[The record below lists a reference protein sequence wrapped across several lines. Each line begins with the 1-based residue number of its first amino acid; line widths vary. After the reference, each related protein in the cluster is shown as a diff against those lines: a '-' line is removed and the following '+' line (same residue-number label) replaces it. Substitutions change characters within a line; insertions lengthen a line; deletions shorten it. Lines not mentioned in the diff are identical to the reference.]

1 VVGRWGG
8 EEFVIALYACSLQQA
23 SARLER
29 LRGEL
34 CAKPFAVDEAI
45 NIEVTLSAGVV
56 EFPQAG
62 ADLERLCHAAD
73 TSLYMAKR
81 GGRNR
86 IVSTPSTT
94 DPATPA
100 A

>member
-1 VVGRWGG
+1 M
-8 EEFVIALYACSLQQA
+8 
-23 SARLER
+23 
-29 LRGEL
+29 
-34 CAKPFAVDEAI
+34 
-45 NIEVTLSAGVV
+45 SAGVV

-73 TSLYMAKR
+73 TALYMAKR

-100 A
+100 APPQDRVRLGDFLSHAPAQGD